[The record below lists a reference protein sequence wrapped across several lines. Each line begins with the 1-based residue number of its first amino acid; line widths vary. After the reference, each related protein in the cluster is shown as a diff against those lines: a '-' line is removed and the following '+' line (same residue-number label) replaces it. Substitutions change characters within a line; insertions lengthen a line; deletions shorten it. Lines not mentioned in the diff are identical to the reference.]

1 MSLWKFLKVKR
12 LIIRALIDQGT
23 FDWEAFVLQTCTT
36 AIFFVI
42 KKLSFIIRNIADRY
56 QNVKQSA
63 LNHAHTIMLPFRTV
77 GAGSLSHR
85 NVSGAHL
92 LYILVVSRG
101 VIIHLETYCN
111 SAVCC
116 ILSRST
122 ILSFQSSS
130 SISSDAETSLNAA
143 SVYLN

>member
-1 MSLWKFLKVKR
+1 M
-12 LIIRALIDQGT
+12 
-23 FDWEAFVLQTCTT
+23 
-36 AIFFVI
+36 

-63 LNHAHTIMLPFRTV
+63 LNHAHTIMLPFSTV
-77 GAGSLSHR
+77 GVGSLSHR
-85 NVSGAHL
+85 NVSGAHF

-111 SAVCC
+111 SAVCG

-122 ILSFQSSS
+122 ILSFHSSS

-143 SVYLN
+143 SVYLS